1 MAFASTQTRLP
12 LLMQRILLLASAA
25 NGFLAVALGA
35 FGAHGLKT
43 RLADLPDVARR
54 LAWWDTAAHYHLM
67 HALAIAVLALAC
79 GHVPQR
85 WAGRA
90 AVAML
95 VGIALFSGSLYAMT
109 LTGVSALGAV
119 TPVGGVGLLAGW
131 LMFGIG
137 AMRAAPATGAAVRPA
152 TESSSNPA

>member
-1 MAFASTQTRLP
+1 
-12 LLMQRILLLASAA
+12 MQRFLLLASAA

-67 HALAIAVLALAC
+67 HALALGVLALASA
-79 GHVPQR
+79 HVSQR
-85 WAGRA
+85 WVGRA
-90 AVAML
+90 GIAL
-95 VGIALFSGSLYAMT
+95 LIGIALFSGSLYAMT
-109 LTGVSALGAV
+109 LTGVTALGAV
-119 TPVGGVGLLAGW
+119 TPLGGVGLLAGW

-137 AMRAAPATGAAVRPA
+137 AARTAPRG
-152 TESSSNPA
+152 

>member
-1 MAFASTQTRLP
+1 MVFASTQTRLP

-54 LAWWDTAAHYHLM
+54 LAWWDTAAHYHLT
-67 HALAIAVLALAC
+67 HALAIALLALAC

-85 WAGRA
+85 WVGRA
-90 AVAML
+90 GVAML

-109 LTGVSALGAV
+109 LTGITALGAV
-119 TPVGGVGLLAGW
+119 TPLGGLGLLVGW

-137 AMRAAPATGAAVRPA
+137 AVRAAPAASRAARPT